1 MTASIGDLEEPPAR
15 RGISMRLHFG
25 GFVLDPGTRQ
35 LLRGPDLRHL
45 GPKAF
50 ELLDLLLGHRPN
62 VVTKAHIRD
71 RLWPET
77 FVSEWALASVVA
89 EVRSAL
95 DDDPKEPRFVRTV
108 HRVGYAFCGEAH
120 ESEEGRVEGP
130 TAYRLVLQER
140 EVALHAGENLLGR
153 VPEGVAWIDSS
164 SVSRRHARIVIEEG
178 APVLEDL
185 GSKNGTF
192 LRGERISAPTRLVDG
207 DVFRLG
213 RVNITLKA
221 LRDGAT
227 TGTDAD

>member
-1 MTASIGDLEEPPAR
+1 MP
-15 RGISMRLHFG
+15 SMRVRFG
-25 GFVLDPGTRQ
+25 HFVLDRGTRQ
-35 LLRGPDLRHL
+35 LLREGELRHL

-50 ELLDLLLGHRPN
+50 ELLELLLGHRPN
-62 VVTKAHIRD
+62 VVTKERIRD

-95 DDDPKEPRFVRTV
+95 GEDPKEPRFVRTV
-108 HRVGYAFCGEAH
+108 HRVGYAFCGDAD
-120 ESEEGRVEGP
+120 ESEPARRQGP
-130 TAYRLVLQER
+130 TAYRLVLQGH
-140 EVALHAGENLLGR
+140 EVALRAGENLLGR
-153 VPEGVAWIDSS
+153 VAEGVAWIDSS

-192 LRGERISAPTRLVDG
+192 LRGERILAPTRLADG

-213 RVNITLKA
+213 RVNMTLRA
-221 LRDGAT
+221 LRDGDT